1 MLRVCDSE
9 GLAICTLDG
18 VYEALNPD
26 SGIGLR
32 SNGAGVSFGHGCVP
46 DWGFAYQVRVLY
58 FLTHDLT
65 HRPGNRSRVA
75 IRAKAIVLL

>member
-9 GLAICTLDG
+9 GLAICTLNG

-26 SGIGLR
+26 SGIRLR
-32 SNGAGVSFGHGCVP
+32 SNGAGVSLGHCCVP

-58 FLTHDLT
+58 FLTDDLT

-75 IRAKAIVLL
+75 IKAKAIVLL